1 MKKNLKFFPRTF
13 AINVNFKVII
23 FYNEVW
29 GLFLRCLHS
38 IFNRT
43 PGKQIKEIMLV
54 DDGSDDE
61 KSGYPLKNY
70 VKENSGEVVF
80 GFLKNN
86 ERQGLIVTRMIGAK
100 AAEGKVIVFLD
111 SHMEVKTSKHFL
123 TLLQ

>member
-23 FYNEVW
+23 FHNEVW

-38 IFNRT
+38 ILNRT

-61 KSGYPLKNY
+61 QSGYPLKNY
-70 VKENSGEVVF
+70 EKENSGEVVF
-80 GFLKNN
+80 RFLKNN
-86 ERQGLIVTRMIGAK
+86 KTRI
-100 AAEGKVIVFLD
+100 D
-111 SHMEVKTSKHFL
+111 CDTNDWSKSC
-123 TLLQ
+123 